1 MSILSR
7 FRSQNKKDKAPE
19 DLDAALANSE
29 EEGLF
34 MPTGAEQASPG
45 EEAKPAAGTPVDKD
59 AASQAEIDDLLE
71 AAECDAA
78 PPTIGETVAEN
89 SDETAASQAE
99 VDDLRAVQDEPA
111 AAESADA
118 APEGEDAAASE
129 AEVDDLLAAQ
139 DEPAA
144 AESADVAPAVEHAVG
159 SEAEVDD
166 LLEAAQGGEAA
177 AEQESAAEGSPLDG
191 GTPAD
196 EESTETSDDPLAAF
210 GEAVVESEIANLAKE
225 LEEVSAEELVA
236 ELREIRAMLPQI
248 EKGQEEA

>member
-19 DLDAALANSE
+19 ELDAALANSE

-34 MPTGAEQASPG
+34 MSTGAEQASPG

-59 AASQAEIDDLLE
+59 ATSQTEIDDLLE
-71 AAECDAA
+71 AAESGVV
-78 PPTIGETVAEN
+78 PPTIGDTVAEN
-89 SDETAASQAE
+89 PDETAASRAE
-99 VDDLRAVQDEPA
+99 IDKLLAAKDVPAV
-111 AAESADA
+111 AERVRVASAV
-118 APEGEDAAASE
+118 EDAATSE

-139 DEPAA
+139 DEPVA
-144 AESADVAPAVEHAVG
+144 AEGADAAPAVDDAVA

-177 AEQESAAEGSPLDG
+177 EEQESATGASSLDA

-210 GEAVVESEIANLAKE
+210 GEAVVESETADLAKE
-225 LEEVSAEELVA
+225 LEEVSIEELVV

-248 EKGQEEA
+248 EEGQEEA